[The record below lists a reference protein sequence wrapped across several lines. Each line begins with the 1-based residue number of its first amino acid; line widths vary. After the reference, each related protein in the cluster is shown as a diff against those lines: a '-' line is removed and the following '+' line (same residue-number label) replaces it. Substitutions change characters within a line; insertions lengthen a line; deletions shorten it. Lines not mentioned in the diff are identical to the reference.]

1 MWYSPAVYND
11 IRECLIL
18 TFLEGVLTREI
29 FFKLESLLL
38 SLTLWLFLKKT
49 CKLQVDFKVIQ
60 QPPSQVNFFHGWLHP
75 DWWADC
81 DCLVLSQYRQLACVR
96 ISPRVRPLPY
106 MYFNAGWNIATC
118 VASQTRKELM
128 ILTWCCSHMS
138 IYCCTISV
146 YKCIS
151 RILERFIF
159 EAILFKKS
167 SGHRRHLPWLRR
179 VSAFHASSSPS

>member
-1 MWYSPAVYND
+1 MGW
-11 IRECLIL
+11 
-18 TFLEGVLTREI
+18 
-29 FFKLESLLL
+29 
-38 SLTLWLFLKKT
+38 LWL
-49 CKLQVDFKVIQ
+49 
-60 QPPSQVNFFHGWLHP
+60 PSSLPVQ
-75 DWWADC
+75 A
-81 DCLVLSQYRQLACVR
+81 LACVR

-167 SGHRRHLPWLRR
+167 SGHRRHLPWLRG
-179 VSAFHASSSPS
+179 VSAFPASPSHSSLFPIPTLFVSLDINIQNQGRIIRNRFTLLLQNSRPQ